1 MLIRPRLLLCLCLW
15 CGISAPGLRAEE
27 LSPEQSGN
35 TPETLQVREG
45 LLQAQQL
52 FRLPPW
58 MELGVEF
65 TAEPMG
71 NPSGGLSQ
79 QSNWMQQTTAS
90 LAVGSGLAKPI
101 KAWREVDHW
110 RANVTLSHYSGDP
123 NYAAQI
129 GAQFPLQ
136 QVAFFDGFWLSEV
149 SVHRELGEGW
159 FGVKA
164 GIVPLNPDFVTA
176 PIFDYYVHSALNNTL
191 NITLNDLPISPFAAS
206 GAIATLRPAADLKLR
221 YGAFNLNSVV
231 PIAQWLGVDPLVPPG
246 NGWAQLLQLTYSPA
260 WLAPKEETPLQACRT
275 AAGLRSVQSG
285 CAKPVTVQRHLPPGL
300 IQVGGYSTPEQGTG
314 VYGTVSWD
322 MPLPLGL
329 DTRFWVGGQL
339 SPEAG
344 NNGNNADASGD
355 DIDVSPYF
363 IGGGLVTQGL
373 LPGRPLDVFILGV
386 GRSGISAALL
396 GLPQDGYEGMVE
408 VGYQLRLNK
417 TLALQP
423 TLQWIVNPGG
433 SGDVPG
439 IFAAGVQISLTF

>member
-1 MLIRPRLLLCLCLW
+1 MLIRPRLLLSLCLW

-27 LSPEQSGN
+27 LAPGPGAAPPERL
-35 TPETLQVREG
+35 EVREG
-45 LLQAQQL
+45 WLAAQQL

-58 MELGVEF
+58 MELGLEF
-65 TAEPMG
+65 TAEPLG
-71 NPSGGLSQ
+71 NPSGGLTQ
-79 QSNWMQQTTAS
+79 QSNWMQQTTAT
-90 LAVGSGLAKPI
+90 LAVGSGLAKSI
-101 KAWREVDHW
+101 DTWSEADHW
-110 RANVTLSHYSGDP
+110 RVNLTLNHYSGDP

-136 QVAFFDGFWLSEV
+136 QVAFPDGFWLSEV
-149 SVHRELGEGW
+149 SVARELGEGW
-159 FGVKA
+159 FGVKG
-164 GIVPLNPDFVTA
+164 GIVPLNPDFVAA

-191 NITLNDLPISPFAAS
+191 NITLNDLPISPFAAT
-206 GAIATLRPAADLKLR
+206 GAIATLRPAADLTLR

-260 WLAPKEETPLQACRT
+260 WLAPKAETPLQACRT
-275 AAGLRSVQSG
+275 AAGLRTVQSG
-285 CAKPVTVQRHLPPGL
+285 CAKPVTVQRQLPAGL
-300 IQVGGYSTPEQGTG
+300 IQVGGYSTPEQGNG
-314 VYGTVSWD
+314 LYGTVSWG
-322 MPLPLGL
+322 MPSPLGL

-344 NNGNNADASGD
+344 NGSDAGSD

-386 GRSGISAALL
+386 GRSGINGALL
-396 GLPQDGYEGMVE
+396 GLSQNGYEAMVE
-408 VGYQLRLNK
+408 VGYQLQLNQ

-433 SGDVPG
+433 SGDLSG